1 MTENQEFDA
10 IYNNYKKLVMQAAYL
25 IVNDL
30 YLAEDIMQETFMALR
45 NDMEQKGFEREEDYS
60 NIKAWLYTTA
70 KHKALNLRKK
80 ERLVIAADMV
90 EGSELIDEPVS
101 ESLEA
106 EYFDTVEEENRVK
119 FHERIFVAL
128 MKKNPRW
135 HDAIVQVCY
144 MDVPVEVAARRLGMT
159 ENAFYVMMH
168 RARKWIHK
176 KFDVEYEELER
187 F

>member
-1 MTENQEFDA
+1 MTENQAFDA

-30 YLAEDIMQETFMALR
+30 QLAEDIMQETFMALH
-45 NDMEQKGFEREEDYS
+45 NDMKEKGYEREEDYS
-60 NIKAWLYTTA
+60 NIKAWLFTTA
-70 KHKALNLRKK
+70 KHKALNYCKK
-80 ERLVIAADMV
+80 EGRIIAADMV
-90 EGSELIDEPVS
+90 EGSDVIDEPAS

-106 EYFDTVEEENRVK
+106 EYFDKIEEESRAK
-119 FHERIFVAL
+119 FHERIFAAL

-144 MDVPVEVAARRLGMT
+144 MEVPVEEAARSLGMS

-168 RARKWIHK
+168 RARKWLHK